1 MGKFSSI
8 VLGAVSGAVA
18 AIFLSSKKGK
28 EVTAKVNNFIK
39 EVQEN
44 PEEVKEQVCH
54 SATELKNQ
62 TVDTVAQ
69 VKDKVNNGEITKE
82 TILTS
87 VKETTKEMLDYS
99 QDKFQALKEKIQ
111 EEHLTKDDL
120 VSSIKEKAHALKD
133 EKDHSEEI
141 VIDLKE
147 D

>member
-8 VLGAVSGAVA
+8 VLGAASGAAV
-18 AIFLSSKKGK
+18 AIFLSSEKGK
-28 EVTAKVNNFIK
+28 EVRARVSNFIK

-44 PEEVKEQVCH
+44 PDEFKEQVCH
-54 SATELKNQ
+54 SATDLKNQ
-62 TVDTVAQ
+62 TVDTVTQ
-69 VKDKVNNGEITKE
+69 VRDKVNNGEITKE
-82 TILTS
+82 SILTS
-87 VKETTKEMLDYS
+87 VKETTK
-99 QDKFQALKEKIQ
+99 
-111 EEHLTKDDL
+111 HLTKDDL

>member
-8 VLGAVSGAVA
+8 VLGAASGAVA
-18 AIFLSSKKGK
+18 AIFLSSEKGK
-28 EVTAKVNNFIK
+28 EVRARVSNFIK

-44 PEEVKEQVCH
+44 PDEFKEQVCH
-54 SATELKNQ
+54 SATGLKNQ
-62 TVDTVAQ
+62 TVDTVTQ
-69 VKDKVNNGEITKE
+69 VRDKVNNGEITKE
-82 TILTS
+82 SILTS

-99 QDKFQALKEKIQ
+99 QDKFQAIKEKIQ

-120 VSSIKEKAHALKD
+120 ISSIREKAHALTD

>member
-8 VLGAVSGAVA
+8 VLGAASGAVA
-18 AIFLSSKKGK
+18 AIFLSSEKGK
-28 EVTAKVNNFIK
+28 EVRARVSNFIK

-44 PEEVKEQVCH
+44 PDEFKEQVCH
-54 SATELKNQ
+54 CATDLKNQ
-62 TVDTVAQ
+62 TVDTVTQ
-69 VKDKVNNGEITKE
+69 VKAKVNNGEITKE
-82 TILTS
+82 SILTS

-99 QDKFQALKEKIQ
+99 QDKFQAIKEKIQ

-120 VSSIKEKAHALKD
+120 ISSIREKAHALTD

>member
-8 VLGAVSGAVA
+8 VLGAASGAAA
-18 AIFLSSKKGK
+18 AIFLSSEKGK
-28 EVTAKVNNFIK
+28 EVRARVSNFIK

-44 PEEVKEQVCH
+44 PDEFKEQVCH
-54 SATELKNQ
+54 SATDLKNQ
-62 TVDTVAQ
+62 TVDTVTQ
-69 VKDKVNNGEITKE
+69 VRDKVNNGEITKE
-82 TILTS
+82 SILTS

-111 EEHLTKDDL
+111 EDL

>member
-8 VLGAVSGAVA
+8 VLGAAAGAAA
-18 AIFLSSKKGK
+18 AIFLSSEKGK
-28 EVTAKVNNFIK
+28 EVRARVSNFIK

-44 PEEVKEQVCH
+44 PDEFKEQVCH
-54 SATELKNQ
+54 SAADLKNQ
-62 TVDTVAQ
+62 TVDTVTQ
-69 VKDKVNNGEITKE
+69 VRDKVNNGEITKE
-82 TILTS
+82 SILTS

-99 QDKFQALKEKIQ
+99 QDKFQAIKEKIQ

-120 VSSIKEKAHALKD
+120 ISSIREKAHALTD

>member
-8 VLGAVSGAVA
+8 VLGAASGAAA
-18 AIFLSSKKGK
+18 AIFLSSEKGK
-28 EVTAKVNNFIK
+28 EVRARVSNFIK

-44 PEEVKEQVCH
+44 PDEFKEQVCH
-54 SATELKNQ
+54 SATGLKNQ
-62 TVDTVAQ
+62 TVDTVTQ
-69 VKDKVNNGEITKE
+69 VRDKVNNGEITKE
-82 TILTS
+82 SVLTS

-120 VSSIKEKAHALKD
+120 VSSIKEKAHALTD

>member
-8 VLGAVSGAVA
+8 VLGAASGAVA
-18 AIFLSSKKGK
+18 AIFLSSEKGK
-28 EVTAKVNNFIK
+28 EVRARVSNFIK

-44 PEEVKEQVCH
+44 PDEFKEQVCH
-54 SATELKNQ
+54 SATGLKNQ
-62 TVDTVAQ
+62 TVDTVTQ

-82 TILTS
+82 SILTS

-99 QDKFQALKEKIQ
+99 HDKFQAIKEKIQ

-120 VSSIKEKAHALKD
+120 ISSIREKAHALTD